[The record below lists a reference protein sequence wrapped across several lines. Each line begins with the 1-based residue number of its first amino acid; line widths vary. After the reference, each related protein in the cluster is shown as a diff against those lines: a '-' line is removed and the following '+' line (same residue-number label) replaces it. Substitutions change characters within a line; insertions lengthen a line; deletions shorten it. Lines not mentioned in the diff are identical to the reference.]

1 MKKTGILILAVFLSA
16 LNGCDI
22 FMQPVSPGGN
32 LTVTTGNGARSVSDD
47 EARSFR
53 YEFDFTGPREESRYE
68 KLSPGEES
76 VNLSVSLGEWTINAR
91 AYKAF
96 AGGEILVGTGS
107 VTYTV
112 TPGKNS
118 VLVFMELSGDYTV
131 KEITAFTLAEVSGTI
146 S

>member
-1 MKKTGILILAVFLSA
+1 MKKTGILILAAFLSA
-16 LNGCDI
+16 LGACDI

-32 LTVTTGNGARSVSDD
+32 LTVTTGSGARSVSDD
-47 EARSFR
+47 EVRSFR
-53 YEFDFTGPREESRYE
+53 YEFDFTGPRGESFTRT
-68 KLSPGEES
+68 LSPGEES

-96 AGGEILVGTGS
+96 ADGEILVGTGS
-107 VTYTV
+107 ITYTV

-118 VLVFMELSGDYTV
+118 VLVLMDLSGDYTV